1 MSKSKDIRP
10 KHRLGDT
17 AGSRRKRMAIW
28 AVLLT
33 LSAVGGYAAYRYGAT
48 ATPVEVQVGKVR
60 MGEFVIS
67 VRTRGEIKS
76 TRSEVI
82 MAPQAPDLRITKLAE
97 SGRPIRRGEVV
108 VEFDAASQEQQLLEK
123 STSVR
128 TADSQI
134 VQTKASHRIVDEMD
148 AMNLMT
154 SEFNLERAKL
164 DASKAEVVSA
174 IEGAKSRIDVGIFE
188 GELGQQKTTMKAH
201 DVSQN
206 ADLERLRQT
215 KDKTVRDMDRAR
227 SYLGKMVLRA
237 PNDGVVNVMPNY
249 RTPGS
254 WGQSPPPF
262 KEGDRVSTGNA
273 IAEIPDLSQMRVD
286 LKLDEVDRGK
296 MEIGQKVHV
305 RVDAIPEKEFEATL
319 DWISPIAQVNFR
331 GMGATEKT
339 FPARATLTSVE
350 PRLRPGMSA
359 SVEIVIESRPNLLMM
374 DARASVMSRGKPSVY
389 IQRGP
394 DFLLIPVEVG
404 ARNEK
409 EIIIVKG
416 LKKGDVVALENP
428 IEAAKKAKKL

>member
-1 MSKSKDIRP
+1 MSKDIRP

-17 AGSRRKRMAIW
+17 AGSRQKRLIMW
-28 AVLLT
+28 TVLLA

-48 ATPVEVQVGKVR
+48 STPVEVQVGKVR
-60 MGEFVIS
+60 NGEFVIS

-76 TRSEVI
+76 THSEVI

-108 VEFDAASQEQQLLEK
+108 VEFDAASQEQQLLER

-128 TADSQI
+128 TVDSQI

-148 AMNLMT
+148 SMNLMT

-174 IEGAKSRIDVGIFE
+174 IEGAKSRLDVGVFE
-188 GELGQQKTTMKAH
+188 GELGQQKTTLKAH
-201 DVSQN
+201 EVSQS

-215 KDKTVRDMDRAR
+215 KDKTMRDMERAR
-227 SYLGKMVLRA
+227 GYLGKMVLRA
-237 PNDGVVNVMPNY
+237 PNDGVVNVMPNF

-296 MEIGQKVHV
+296 LEIGQKVRV

-339 FPARATLTSVE
+339 FPARATLKTVE
-350 PRLRPGMSA
+350 ARLRPGMSA
-359 SVEIVIESRPNLLMM
+359 SVEIVIESRANLLLM
-374 DARASVMSRGKPSVY
+374 DARASVMSKGKPSVY
-389 IQRGP
+389 MQRGQE
-394 DFLLIPVEVG
+394 FVLVPVQVG
-404 ARNEK
+404 MRNDK
-409 EIIIVKG
+409 EIIILKG
-416 LKKGDVVALENP
+416 LKEGDVVALENP

>member
-1 MSKSKDIRP
+1 MR
-10 KHRLGDT
+10 
-17 AGSRRKRMAIW
+17 
-28 AVLLT
+28 
-33 LSAVGGYAAYRYGAT
+33 
-48 ATPVEVQVGKVR
+48 
-60 MGEFVIS
+60 
-67 VRTRGEIKS
+67 
-76 TRSEVI
+76 
-82 MAPQAPDLRITKLAE
+82 
-97 SGRPIRRGEVV
+97 
-108 VEFDAASQEQQLLEK
+108 
-123 STSVR
+123 
-128 TADSQI
+128 
-134 VQTKASHRIVDEMD
+134 
-148 AMNLMT
+148 N
-154 SEFNLERAKL
+154 
-164 DASKAEVVSA
+164 
-174 IEGAKSRIDVGIFE
+174 
-188 GELGQQKTTMKAH
+188 
-201 DVSQN
+201 
-206 ADLERLRQT
+206 
-215 KDKTVRDMDRAR
+215 MDRAR
-227 SYLGKMVLRA
+227 GYLGKMVLRA

>member
-1 MSKSKDIRP
+1 MSKDVRP
-10 KHRLGDT
+10 KHRLGDN
-17 AGSRRKRMAIW
+17 AGARRKRMIIW
-28 AVLLT
+28 TLVLG
-33 LSAVGGYAAYRYGAT
+33 LSAVGGYAAYHYGAT
-48 ATPVEVQVGKVR
+48 STPVEVQVGKVR
-60 MGEFVIS
+60 RGEFVIS

-97 SGRPIRRGEVV
+97 AGRPIRKGEIV
-108 VEFDAASQEQQLLEK
+108 VEFDAAAQEQQLLEK

-148 AMNLMT
+148 SMNLMT

-174 IEGAKSRIDVGIFE
+174 IEGAKSRIDVGIYE
-188 GELGQQKTTMKAH
+188 GELNQQKTTIKAH
-201 DVSQN
+201 EISQN

-215 KDKTVRDMDRAR
+215 KDKTVRDMDRAKG
-227 SYLGKMVLRA
+227 YLSKMALRA
-237 PNDGVVNVMPNY
+237 PIDGIVNVMPNF

-273 IAEIPDLSQMRVD
+273 IAEIPDLSEMRVE

-296 MEIGQKVHV
+296 LNIGQKVRV
-305 RVDAIPEKEFEATL
+305 RVDAIPEKEFQATL

-331 GMGATEKT
+331 GPGASEKT

-359 SVEIVIESRPNLLMM
+359 SVEIVIESRANLLMM
-374 DARASVMSRGKPSVY
+374 DARASVMSKGKPSVY
-389 IQRGP
+389 IQRGQE
-394 DFLLIPVEVG
+394 FVLVPVEVG
-404 ARNEK
+404 ARNDK

-416 LKKGDVVALENP
+416 LKEGDVVALENP